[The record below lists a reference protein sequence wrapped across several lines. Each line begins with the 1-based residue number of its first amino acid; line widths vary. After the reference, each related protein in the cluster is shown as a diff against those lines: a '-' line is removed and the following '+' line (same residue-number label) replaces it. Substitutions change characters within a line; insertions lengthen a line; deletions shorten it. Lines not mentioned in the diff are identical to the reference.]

1 MVTPEPSDPSAPTQK
16 VEPAAAT
23 TRLEREQGRTRWITA
38 VLRPGARAAEHQG
51 ADAERTEHLAART
64 RRFGA
69 PGGGPAGT
77 RADGPDPAGSGT
89 WWHRLLAPLLAWWAR
104 LVGRLVTSPAGDT
117 DYAVPA
123 ELRRRYTVLGHIGS
137 GGEAMVYLAEPAG
150 RSTAQR
156 GADGSAPTRRL
167 ALKVYRPGHDINREL
182 LERLRARGTAAPHT
196 PAIHGYGH
204 ALSSWGE
211 QVAWEAQ
218 EYFPEGSLRGL
229 IDQAPLS
236 DERARE
242 VVAAVAA
249 CLHHWQ
255 DELQHNHTDVKPEN
269 LLIRQLDPPVFALTD
284 FGGAVRAT
292 MSRVYGGLA
301 ITEDYAAPEVVEGRR
316 EAPAAWWSLGVM
328 VHEMLTGRRPPRGE
342 NWLTARNTEVDVS
355 AITDERWRLLA
366 RGLLTPAPDARWG
379 HTQVT
384 QWLDGQTPRLE
395 RVRRHAPIRFA
406 DVSHDDPPSLAF
418 DLLDRSD
425 KGEIWLGSHWATL
438 RTWLDREVRDY
449 TFDRGYLTRLADHPE
464 QAHLTISALAARFVP
479 GMPPRYRGHEVTAE
493 GVRALATGDGSR
505 YPTLREAIEL
515 GALGL
520 AARHWC
526 GHPACR
532 SEGTNR
538 CALLERVQHEVPLV
552 MEQVELTVNRLGRSG
567 LADFTRPARH
577 EWDAAWALAV
587 ELVLD
592 PDADQ
597 RHRRRLRAQSWHPAQ
612 RSDAPRVDWWRELCR
627 TGLRGRVSEVDTNAA
642 LVGSQLLL
650 PCAARAGAKV
660 RERDRRDASARWRH
674 RWDQITAAV
683 SGGWAGLRD
692 RVGDGRRPPQ
702 EGSAATRYGPQW
714 ARRRDGRPLADWER
728 EVLDPKNPAERKRAD
743 RAMRRLKRAMRAG
756 RCRRY
761 AYPAGVLG
769 IVDGLGHW
777 LWTSVGLY
785 SSLPFMES
793 ARLGLTEFS
802 GNAVMGGL
810 SRVAT
815 NLLGLL
821 PGDVAQGP
829 WFPVLLGV
837 ALLVLARTAGNG
849 RLGSRVQLTA
859 RALVRLGA
867 VLMVLR
873 LLASGLFLLGMGVLI
888 PLSLVTG

>member
-1 MVTPEPSDPSAPTQK
+1 MATPEPSDPSAPTQK

-23 TRLEREQGRTRWITA
+23 TRLEPESGRTRWITA
-38 VLRPGARAAEHQG
+38 VLRPGGRTPEARDADSEHTVTLG
-51 ADAERTEHLAART
+51 ART
-64 RRFGA
+64 RRLGTPRGEAARAAGA
-69 PGGGPAGT
+69 A
-77 RADGPDPAGSGT
+77 DPAP
-89 WWHRLLAPLLAWWAR
+89 WWRWLLGPLLDWFAR
-104 LVGRLVTSPAGDT
+104 LVGRLVTSPASGP

-123 ELRRRYTVLGHIGS
+123 ELRRRYTILDHIGS
-137 GGEAMVYLAEPAG
+137 GGEAVVYLAEPAG
-150 RSTAQR
+150 RSA
-156 GADGSAPTRRL
+156 GDGSAPGRRL

-182 LERLRARGTAAPHT
+182 LERLRARGTAASHT

-204 ALSSWGE
+204 ARSSWGE
-211 QVAWEAQ
+211 EVAWEAQ
-218 EYFPEGSLRGL
+218 EYFSAGSLRGL
-229 IDQAPLS
+229 IDQAPLP

-242 VVAAVAA
+242 IVAGVAE

-269 LLIRQLDPPVFALTD
+269 LLIRQTDPPVFALTD

-301 ITEDYAAPEVVEGRR
+301 ITEDYAAPEVIEGRR
-316 EAPAAWWSLGVM
+316 EAPAAWWSLGIM
-328 VHEMLTGRRPPRGE
+328 VHEMLTGRRPQRGE

-355 AITDERWRLLA
+355 AIADERWRLLA

-379 HTQVT
+379 HAQVV
-384 QWLDGQTPRLE
+384 QWLDGRTPGLE
-395 RVRRHAPIRFA
+395 RARRHAPIRFA
-406 DVSHDDPPSLAF
+406 DVTHEDPPSLAY

-425 KGEIWLGSHWATL
+425 KGEVWLGAHWPTL
-438 RTWLDREVRDY
+438 RTWLDREVRDF

-479 GMPPRYRGHEVTAE
+479 GMPPRYRGHEVSAE
-493 GVRALATGDGSR
+493 GVRALAAGDASR
-505 YPTLREAIEL
+505 HPTLREAIEL

-552 MEQVELTVNRLGRSG
+552 MEQVELTVNSVGRSG
-567 LADFTRPARH
+567 VRDFSRPARH
-577 EWDAAWALAV
+577 EWDAAWALAA

-612 RSDAPRVDWWRELCR
+612 RSDAPRVDWWRDLR
-627 TGLRGRVSEVDTNAA
+627 RSGLRGRPGQVATSAA
-642 LVGSQLLL
+642 LVASLLLL

-660 RERDRRDASARWRH
+660 RERDRQDARARWRH
-674 RWDQITAAV
+674 RWDQVTAAAG
-683 SGGWAGLRD
+683 GGWANLRE
-692 RVGDGRRPPQ
+692 RVG
-702 EGSAATRYGPQW
+702 AARATTEADPASRYGPQW

-728 EVLDPKNPAERKRAD
+728 DVLDPKSPAETRRAD

-756 RCRRY
+756 RCRGY

-769 IVDGLGHW
+769 LLDGIGQW
-777 LWTSVGLY
+777 LWTTRGLY
-785 SSLPFMES
+785 SALPAMES

-802 GNAVMGGL
+802 QNPAMAGL
-810 SRVAT
+810 ARVSG
-815 NLLGLL
+815 NLLQLL
-821 PGDVAQGP
+821 PGQMAQAP
-829 WFPVLLGV
+829 WFAIVLGL
-837 ALLVLARTAGNG
+837 ALLALGRTAAN
-849 RLGSRVQLTA
+849 RRRSSRVQLAA
-859 RALVRLGA
+859 RHLALAGT
-867 VLMVLR
+867 VLMALR
-873 LLASGLFLLGMGVLI
+873 LLASGLLLLGMGVLI